1 MDDNVEGKSEV
12 NLIDEINVLLIN
24 AQSKA
29 TDWHFY
35 PKGPPTRDTH
45 TRTTWIRRKAANE
58 ALSPEIVMNR
68 GH

>member
-29 TDWHFY
+29 TD
-35 PKGPPTRDTH
+35 
-45 TRTTWIRRKAANE
+45 
-58 ALSPEIVMNR
+58 
-68 GH
+68 